1 MSWVISAALMTRW
14 ALKPKALRTAA
25 SNRASANP
33 TAAPELDELLL
44 DELLLDELLLDELLL
59 DELLLDELVL
69 ERAPEELL
77 LELELEELVLLELV
91 LVLLELVLVLLELE
105 LLDVDD
111 ELEELELDER
121 LFVGAP
127 LSLES
132 FELQAATRKEH
143 INANKILGTAR
154 LQAGLTARANALR
167 SSYLLPI
174 CYAFRCPRYAQ
185 SRQFAAS
192 ITFECSPLDA
202 GYFTQRVK
210 MSG

>member
-1 MSWVISAALMTRW
+1 MTRW

-25 SNRASANP
+25 SSRASTNP

-91 LVLLELVLVLLELE
+91 LVLLELE
-105 LLDVDD
+105 LLDADD

-192 ITFECSPLDA
+192 ITFECSPLGA

>member
-1 MSWVISAALMTRW
+1 MTRW

-91 LVLLELVLVLLELE
+91 LVLLELE
-105 LLDVDD
+105 LLDADD

>member
-1 MSWVISAALMTRW
+1 MTRW

-25 SNRASANP
+25 SSRASANP
-33 TAAPELDELLL
+33 TAAPEL

-91 LVLLELVLVLLELE
+91 LVLLELE

-111 ELEELELDER
+111 ELEELELDDR
-121 LFVGAP
+121 LFVCAP

-154 LQAGLTARANALR
+154 LQAVLTTRANALR
-167 SSYLLPI
+167 SSYLLLI

-192 ITFECSPLDA
+192 ITFECSPLGA
-202 GYFTQRVK
+202 GYLTFTLFIA
-210 MSG
+210 G